1 MFVVATTRRNASPS
15 LILELLLRVA
25 RVIKDYCG
33 VLTEDALRKNAIL
46 VYELLDEMLDHGYAQ
61 STNTD
66 SLKHRVHNEP
76 APLPV
81 GNADG
86 AHAGSPANARR
97 TGGRAV
103 SGWSLNDGGVAF
115 GNFPNAATVFAGV
128 SAAMSGS
135 GVSGGAVKVS
145 GMGTANA
152 RIAADATARSV
163 LASNSQVSNRDEIFV
178 DVVEKVNVTFSA
190 AGHVVAQDV
199 DGAIRVRNFLH
210 GEPRISVALSEDLV
224 IGGRFG
230 ESSTF
235 SGSGWDYAT
244 CFLDYCNFHECADLS
259 SFDAERVLNVDVAP
273 RGEFALMN
281 YRSSADFE
289 PPFLV
294 ETNFFEDVEYQVA
307 CEISISAKFSNTL
320 ACYGLVVKFPVP
332 KSKRVV
338 AATAAIAKSAPAGS
352 QHAAYHE
359 HDRVVLWQL
368 KRVKGGE
375 THTLRVSMS
384 TREPRAPNIK
394 KECGPVSLSFAVPS
408 LNASR
413 LKVRYFTIDGGG
425 NSKKRPGAGGGV
437 NDGPHRWVRYV
448 TKSNNFVARV

>member
-1 MFVVATTRRNASPS
+1 MFVVATTRRNTSPS
-15 LILELLLRVA
+15 LILEFLLRVA
-25 RVIKDYCG
+25 RVVKDYCG

-76 APLPV
+76 APLPSV
-81 GNADG
+81 AADG
-86 AHAGSPANARR
+86 GHAGSPANARR
-97 TGGRAV
+97 GGRAL
-103 SGWSLNDGGVAF
+103 SGSRDERF
-115 GNFPNAATVFAGV
+115 SNFPNAATVFAGV

-135 GVSGGAVKVS
+135 GGGGGAVKVS

-163 LASNSQVSNRDEIFV
+163 LASREVSNRDEIFV

-210 GEPRISVALSEDLV
+210 GEPRIRVALSEDLV

-230 ESSTF
+230 ESSVV
-235 SGSGWDYAT
+235 SGSGGDYAT
-244 CFLDYCNFHECADLS
+244 CFLDDCNFHECADFS

-281 YRSSADFE
+281 YRSGADFE

-294 ETNFFEDVEYQVA
+294 ETRFIEDVEYQVA
-307 CEISISAKFSNTL
+307 CEISIRATFSKTL
-320 ACYGLVVKFPVP
+320 ACSGLAVRFQTP
-332 KSKRVV
+332 KSKHVV
-338 AATAAIAKSAPAGS
+338 AATAAVAKSAPAGS

-375 THTLRVSMS
+375 THTLRV
-384 TREPRAPNIK
+384 
-394 KECGPVSLSFAVPS
+394 
-408 LNASR
+408 
-413 LKVRYFTIDGGG
+413 
-425 NSKKRPGAGGGV
+425 
-437 NDGPHRWVRYV
+437 
-448 TKSNNFVARV
+448 

>member
-1 MFVVATTRRNASPS
+1 MFVVATTRRNTSPS

-25 RVIKDYCG
+25 RVVKDYCG

-76 APLPV
+76 AALPSA
-81 GNADG
+81 GDG
-86 AHAGSPANARR
+86 GHAGSPANARR
-97 TGGRAV
+97 GGRAL
-103 SGWSLNDGGVAF
+103 SGSRDDGGVAF
-115 GNFPNAATVFAGV
+115 GHFPNAATVFAGV

-135 GVSGGAVKVS
+135 GGGGGAVKVS

-163 LASNSQVSNRDEIFV
+163 LASREVSNRDEIFV

-210 GEPRISVALSEDLV
+210 GEPRIRVALSEDLV

-230 ESSTF
+230 ESSVV
-235 SGSGWDYAT
+235 SGSGGDYAT
-244 CFLDYCNFHECADLS
+244 CFLDDCNFHECADFS

-294 ETNFFEDVEYQVA
+294 ETRFIEDVEYQVA
-307 CEISISAKFSNTL
+307 CEISIRATFSKTL
-320 ACYGLVVKFPVP
+320 ACSGLAVRFQTP

-338 AATAAIAKSAPAGS
+338 AATAAVAKSAPAGS

-413 LKVRYFTIDGGG
+413 LKVRYLRIDGGER
-425 NSKKRPGAGGGV
+425 KRRAGGGA

-448 TKSNNFVARV
+448 TKSNNYVARV

>member
-1 MFVVATTRRNASPS
+1 
-15 LILELLLRVA
+15 
-25 RVIKDYCG
+25 
-33 VLTEDALRKNAIL
+33 
-46 VYELLDEMLDHGYAQ
+46 
-61 STNTD
+61 
-66 SLKHRVHNEP
+66 
-76 APLPV
+76 
-81 GNADG
+81 
-86 AHAGSPANARR
+86 
-97 TGGRAV
+97 
-103 SGWSLNDGGVAF
+103 
-115 GNFPNAATVFAGV
+115 VFAGV

-163 LASNSQVSNRDEIFV
+163 LASNNTSVSNRDEIFV

-210 GEPRISVALSEDLV
+210 GDPRIRVALSEDLV

-235 SGSGWDYAT
+235 SGSGGDYAT
-244 CFLDYCNFHECADLS
+244 CFLDDCNFHECADLS

-273 RGEFALMN
+273 RGEFSLMN

-294 ETNFFEDVEYQVA
+294 ETTFFEDVDYQVA
-307 CEISISAKFSNTL
+307 CEITVRATFSNTL
-320 ACYGLVVKFPVP
+320 ACSGLAVRFPVP

-338 AATAAIAKSAPAGS
+338 AATAAIAKSASPGS

-375 THTLRVSMS
+375 THTMRVSMS
-384 TREPRAPNIK
+384 TQAPRAPNVK

-413 LKVRYFTIDGGG
+413 LKVRYLTIDGGG
-425 NSKKRPGAGGGV
+425 NSKKRAGGGV